1 MRIGLAGAAGS
12 FSEVAA
18 LTYAKDASD
27 ITPELKYLTHPSS
40 VLDAL
45 EAGDIDTGIF
55 AIENSTG
62 GVVTEYLPAIA
73 EHRFKIEKIFEIPVD
88 HMFLAKPGKHAS
100 DITKVV
106 SQRQAL
112 RQCRMYLQRQW
123 PNVEVEEYIDTATA
137 AKDLA
142 EGKLPDSAAVVA
154 SARAGDLYGL
164 IRLDEKIQD
173 LKFNYTV
180 FIAAKKFVAQEVS
193 GGFF

>member
-1 MRIGLAGAAGS
+1 MRIGLAGVAGS
-12 FSEVAA
+12 FSEIAA
-18 LTYAKDASD
+18 LTYAKDVGDLAPD
-27 ITPELKYLTHPSS
+27 LKYLTHPNS

-45 EAGDIDTGIF
+45 DAGDIDVGIF

-73 EHRFKIEKIFEIPVD
+73 EHQFKIDKIFEIPVD
-88 HMFLAKPGKHAS
+88 HMLLAKQGKHAA

-123 PNVEVEEYIDTATA
+123 PNVEVDEYIDTATA

-142 EGKLPDSAAVVA
+142 EGTLQDSVAVVA
-154 SARAGDLYGL
+154 SARAGELYGL
-164 IRLDEKIQD
+164 ARLDEKIQD

-180 FIAAKKFVAQEVS
+180 FIAAKKFVSQ
-193 GGFF
+193 

>member
-1 MRIGLAGAAGS
+1 MRIGLAGVAGS
-12 FSEVAA
+12 FSEIAA
-18 LTYAKDASD
+18 LTYAKDTGDA
-27 ITPELKYLTHPSS
+27 TPDLVYLTHPSS

-45 EAGDIDTGIF
+45 EAGEIDTGIF

-73 EHRFKIEKIFEIPVD
+73 EHQFKIEKIFEIPVD
-88 HMFLAKPGKHAS
+88 HMLLAKKGVNPSG
-100 DITKVV
+100 ITKVV

-123 PNVEVEEYIDTATA
+123 PSVEVEEYIDTATA

-142 EGKLPDSAAVVA
+142 EGRLPETAAVVA
-154 SARAGDLYGL
+154 SQRAGDLYGL
-164 IRLDEKIQD
+164 ARLDEKIQD

-180 FIAAKKFVAQEVS
+180 FIAAKKFVS
-193 GGFF
+193 K